1 MWKTGGTLVIGCR
14 SGYKD
19 KNGRCVMMPQPG
31 LLAEITGSDVR
42 DFTFASPAEE
52 KVWALCGEEKIE
64 MPLFNDVPELHD
76 DSEAI
81 AVYGNKLFCRKSCN
95 NGKDAWAGE
104 GDPSGKYFFQKK
116 CPVAVYISGD
126 QRTFCRF
133 YRCA

>member
-1 MWKTGGTLVIGCR
+1 
-14 SGYKD
+14 
-19 KNGRCVMMPQPG
+19 MMPQPG

-64 MPLFNDVPELHD
+64 MPLFNDVPEPHD

-81 AVYGNKLFCRKSCN
+81 AVYGNNYFAGKAAITEKTLGQGRRSIWEVLFP
-95 NGKDAWAGE
+95 E
-104 GDPSGKYFFQKK
+104 K